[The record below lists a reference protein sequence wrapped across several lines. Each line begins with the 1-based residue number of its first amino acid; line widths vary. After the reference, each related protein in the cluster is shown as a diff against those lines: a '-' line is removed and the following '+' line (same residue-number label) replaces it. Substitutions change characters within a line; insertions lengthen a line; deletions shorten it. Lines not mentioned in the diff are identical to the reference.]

1 MKLILSKIW
10 NPPCGGSKLSSDSNL
25 IWNDRIDVG
34 KIKGAGICPDW
45 VQNFRLK
52 RSATPPGGKS
62 MISIRSCL
70 QSSEFSILK
79 LINWTETSLELSFF
93 GSFYPIF
100 SKMKMSVRK
109 FCHLATEKW
118 VEWIVPGILRVHVQ
132 SEFAGYVWPTIG
144 LFIWTVSD
152 SWNVVPPPHAR
163 DVSKYFA

>member
-10 NPPCGGSKLSSDSNL
+10 NPPCGGSKLSSDLNL
-25 IWNDRIDVG
+25 IWKDRIDVG

-79 LINWTETSLELSFF
+79 LMNWTETSFELSFF
-93 GSFYPIF
+93 GSFYPKFWCKIF
-100 SKMKMSVRK
+100 EVPDFFAKLLKY
-109 FCHLATEKW
+109 FKW

-152 SWNVVPPPHAR
+152 NWNVVPPPHAR
-163 DVSKYFA
+163 DVS